1 MVTTKLEPYQLC
13 VVAKSDKA
21 DLEPIIAKLVAYDFE
36 FRFKVYRPATAMAI
50 TVYCD
55 SPAQFDSIRQ
65 QLRREL
71 PMHIA
76 QLV

>member
-21 DLEPIIAKLVAYDFE
+21 NLEPIIAKLFTYDFE
-36 FRFKVYRPATAMAI
+36 FRFKVYLLTVAI

-55 SPAQFDSIRQ
+55 SPAQFDSIRR

-71 PMHIA
+71 PMHITK
-76 QLV
+76 LV

>member
-21 DLEPIIAKLVAYDFE
+21 NLEPIIAKLVAYDFE
-36 FRFKVYRPATAMAI
+36 FRFKVHRLVAAI

-55 SPAQFDSIRQ
+55 SPAQFESIWR

-71 PMHIA
+71 PMHIT
-76 QLV
+76 QLI

>member
-36 FRFKVYRPATAMAI
+36 FRFEVYLLTVAI

-55 SPAQFDSIRQ
+55 SPAQFDLIRR
-65 QLRREL
+65 QLRRKL
-71 PMHIA
+71 PMHN
-76 QLV
+76 

>member
-1 MVTTKLEPYQLC
+1 MDSPQPYQLC

-21 DLEPIIAKLVAYDFE
+21 DLEHIMAKLFAYDFD
-36 FRFKVYRPATAMAI
+36 FRYEAYLLSLAI

-55 SPAQFDSIRQ
+55 SPAQFSSIKA

-71 PMHIA
+71 PVHIA
-76 QLV
+76 SLM